1 MNFRLP
7 SVRTAVVSSISALV
21 ILIAAASQSAAQE
34 TSSRVFEIRTY
45 TAPEGRLDEVVDRFR
60 RDSMRLLAKYGMESV
75 GYWIPQDS
83 VRSKNTLIYILAH
96 PSREEARANWR
107 TFSADPEWQQV
118 RARTEA
124 NGPIIERIESVFVDP
139 TDFSPLQ

>member
-1 MNFRLP
+1 MKFRLP
-7 SVRTAVVSSISALV
+7 STRSAFAVAAVTFALLSV
-21 ILIAAASQSAAQE
+21 AAPQAAAQQQ
-34 TSSRVFEIRTY
+34 SSRVFEIRTY
-45 TAPEGRLDEVVDRFR
+45 TAPEGRLEDVVDRFR
-60 RDSMRLLAKYGMESV
+60 KDSMRLLAKYGMESV

-107 TFSADPEWQQV
+107 AFSADPEWQQV

-124 NGPIIERIESVFVDP
+124 NGPIVERIESVFVDP
-139 TDFSPLQ
+139 TDFSPLR